1 MREPRRSALG
11 VAFEIF
17 GADAPDAV
25 PVAFGTGERRVLIA
39 MLVRGVNAP
48 WTTSVGRLFDAVA
61 ALTGIRS
68 VAGFEGQAAMAVEF
82 AADAVAAPPYPL
94 PLGPGEPAVADWEP
108 LVRAL
113 LRDRADGAPVDVM
126 AARFHAALAELA
138 VVVAVRAGLPRVVL
152 SGGCFQ
158 NARLAAAVRDR
169 LEASGF
175 EVRTPHRYPPN
186 DGGLSLGQAL
196 VARASW
202 REDTHV
208 SRHSG

>member
-1 MREPRRSALG
+1 
-11 VAFEIF
+11 
-17 GADAPDAV
+17 
-25 PVAFGTGERRVLIA
+25 
-39 MLVRGVNAP
+39 MLARGVNAP

-61 ALTGIRS
+61 AFTGIRG
-68 VAGFEGQAAMAVEF
+68 VAGFEAQAAMAVEF
-82 AADAVAAPPYPL
+82 AADAVLAPPYPL

-113 LRDRADGAPVDVM
+113 LHDRVDGVPVDVM

-138 VVVAVRAGLPRVVL
+138 LAVAVRAALPCVVL

-158 NARLAAAVRDR
+158 NARLAAMVRDR
-169 LEASGF
+169 LQANGF

-196 VARASW
+196 VARAS
-202 REDTHV
+202 RKEGAHV